1 MTYETIT
8 VQIDDR
14 GVAYLTLN
22 APEKRNAI
30 SAQMI
35 TELHDFATG
44 IGAKLETRAV
54 VLSGAGKMFCAGGDL
69 NWMKAQMDADRETRM
84 KEARR
89 FANMLRALN
98 EMPTPM
104 IGRIHGSAFG
114 GGVGLACICDIAFA
128 EEGTKFGLMES
139 RLGLNPATIGPYVV
153 ARLGEGMA
161 RRVFMSA
168 RVFDHA
174 EAREIGLIAEA
185 APVDQLDVV
194 AEKYV
199 LPYLSV
205 APGAVGSSKK
215 LARFLGP
222 RIDDEVIEATI
233 KQLAD
238 RWETEEAREG
248 IEAFLA
254 KRPPRWAVPGQ

>member
-1 MTYETIT
+1 MTYETISLRM
-8 VQIDDR
+8 DDR

-22 APEKRNAI
+22 VPEKRNAI

-35 TELHDFATG
+35 SELHDFATG
-44 IGAKLETRAV
+44 VGAELDTRAV
-54 VLSGAGKMFCAGGDL
+54 VLSGAGKLFCAGGDL
-69 NWMKAQMDADRETRM
+69 NWMKAQMDADRATRM
-84 KEARR
+84 SEARK
-89 FANMLRALN
+89 FADMLRALN
-98 EMPTPM
+98 EMPTPL

-114 GGVGLACICDIAFA
+114 GGVGLACICDIAVA
-128 EEGTKFGLMES
+128 EADTKFGLMEA

-168 RVFDHA
+168 RIFDAA
-174 EAREIGLIAEA
+174 EAREMGLIAEA
-185 APVDQLDVV
+185 VPADQLDAA

-205 APGAVGSSKK
+205 APGAVASSKQ
-215 LARFLGP
+215 LVRFLGP
-222 RIDDEVIEATI
+222 RIDDAIIEATI
-233 KQLAD
+233 EHLANC
-238 RWETEEAREG
+238 WESEEAREG

-254 KRPPRWAVPGQ
+254 KRPPRWALKA